1 MILIL
6 LKTFIAFLSFGLVYF
21 IVIKVAE
28 NIERKKEEEE
38 EGEKTKKFSGIS
50 NLFDI
55 LEKAPNSPKAKR
67 IKLISLFV
75 FFVFGLFITK
85 KFFLS
90 LILGIAGFVLPQAIA
105 NFRKERKAK
114 RIDAQLADGL
124 VLIANS
130 LKAGMS
136 FPQTLEV
143 MARQG
148 TPPLSK
154 EFEDV
159 SRELKIGVP
168 MEKALFN
175 LAERWPEIPNLRI
188 AIIAINIA
196 QEVGGNLAE
205 TLARLSETMRKRKE
219 IQGKID
225 AMTTQGKISGIVT
238 AMTPVALF
246 LFIYWMNPDIMSPMI
261 TTTMGNLMLVVIA
274 LLIFGGFM
282 VIRKIVNIDI

>member
-6 LKTFIAFLSFGLVYF
+6 LKTLIAFLSFGIVYF
-21 IVIKVAE
+21 IVIKIAQDL
-28 NIERKKEEEE
+28 ERKKEA
-38 EGEKTKKFSGIS
+38 EKEKPKRVSGVL
-50 NLFDI
+50 NLFDV
-55 LEKAPNSPKAKR
+55 LERAPNSPKAKK
-67 IKLISLFV
+67 IKLISLLI
-75 FFVFGLFITK
+75 FFVFGIFLTKTILF
-85 KFFLS
+85 S
-90 LILGIAGFVLPQAIA
+90 LILGMAGFILPQAIA
-105 NFRKERKAK
+105 NLRKERKAK

-154 EFEDV
+154 EFEEV

-188 AIIAINIA
+188 AVIAINIA

-219 IQGKID
+219 IQGKIN
-225 AMTTQGKISGIVT
+225 ALTTQGKISGIIT

-246 LFIYWMNPDIMSPMI
+246 VFIYWMNPDVMSPMI

-274 LLIFGGFM
+274 LLIFSGFM

>member
-6 LKTFIAFLSFGLVYF
+6 LKTLIAFLSFGIVYF
-21 IVIKVAE
+21 IVIKIAQDL
-28 NIERKKEEEE
+28 ERKKEA
-38 EGEKTKKFSGIS
+38 EKEKPKRVSGVL
-50 NLFDI
+50 NLFDV
-55 LEKAPNSPKAKR
+55 LERAPNSPKAKK
-67 IKLISLFV
+67 IKLISLLI
-75 FFVFGLFITK
+75 FFVFGIFLTKTILF
-85 KFFLS
+85 S
-90 LILGIAGFVLPQAIA
+90 LILGMAGFILPQAIA
-105 NFRKERKAK
+105 NLRKERKAK

-154 EFEDV
+154 EFEEV

-219 IQGKID
+219 IQGKIN
-225 AMTTQGKISGIVT
+225 ALTTQGKISGIIT

-246 LFIYWMNPDIMSPMI
+246 VFIYWMNPDVMSPMI

-274 LLIFGGFM
+274 LLIFSGFM